1 MTYKLQLALAALF
14 SGAQL
19 THAAYNLVK
28 KYEGESFFNDWTYYG
43 SYDNL
48 TNGDIIWVNRSTAD
62 VEPKLTYLNS
72 AGNAVIKVDNTTVV
86 PYNEKRNSVRLT
98 SNDKIGLGTLLVFDA
113 VHVPYGCSVWGALWT
128 KAVGDLWPAGGEID
142 IFEAVNLMSQN
153 QMALHTVAGCSQAE
167 GITQTGTTNVRNCD
181 AEGSNGAGCTVMDPS
196 PNSYGA
202 PFAAAGGGVW
212 VTEFA
217 ETGVNI
223 WFFSRNDVPASLATD
238 SVDIASLGTPTAAY
252 PSSSCN
258 PSQYFKEQEIV
269 IDITLCGDWAGVKTV
284 LESTCPALNGTNTC
298 YTTYVLDPKNYDT
311 AYFEMAS
318 VKLFAT
324 TPSAVSL
331 APSSTQTSSTG
342 SGGGSGGSGNSAAG
356 LVDRSWSVYVG
367 TIISL
372 VASAAVGTAVL
383 SF

>member
-1 MTYKLQLALAALF
+1 
-14 SGAQL
+14 
-19 THAAYNLVK
+19 
-28 KYEGESFFNDWTYYG
+28 
-43 SYDNL
+43 
-48 TNGDIIWVNRSTAD
+48 
-62 VEPKLTYLNS
+62 
-72 AGNAVIKVDNTTVV
+72 
-86 PYNEKRNSVRLT
+86 
-98 SNDKIGLGTLLVFDA
+98 
-113 VHVPYGCSVWGALWT
+113 
-128 KAVGDLWPAGGEID
+128 
-142 IFEAVNLMSQN
+142 
-153 QMALHTVAGCSQAE
+153 
-167 GITQTGTTNVRNCD
+167 
-181 AEGSNGAGCTVMDPS
+181 MDPS